1 MFRKH
6 KNILLTCHVQ
16 DFRDSLYYNR
26 SYAYFLKKDIF
37 TQNKVNVFINL
48 CSLNVSL
55 KTTDRNFF
63 ELYILVY
70 RRSKGGVIGNN
81 IATALL
87 NSCQLQ
93 KSCCDL
99 ALGICSKSAQGETF
113 VLCDLSQTHDL
124 SG

>member
-26 SYAYFLKKDIF
+26 SYAYFFKKDIF
-37 TQNKVNVFINL
+37 TQNKVHVFINL

-63 ELYILVY
+63 DLYILVY
-70 RRSKGGVIGNN
+70 RRGKGGMIGNN

-113 VLCDLSQTHDL
+113 VLCD
-124 SG
+124 

>member
-1 MFRKH
+1 MTCLENTKTFCLLVTYKIFV
-6 KNILLTCHVQ
+6 ILYIITVLMRI
-16 DFRDSLYYNR
+16 F
-26 SYAYFLKKDIF
+26 FKKDIF
-37 TQNKVNVFINL
+37 TQNKVHAFINL

-99 ALGICSKSAQGETF
+99 ALGICSKSAQEKTF
-113 VLCDLSQTHDL
+113 VLCD
-124 SG
+124 

>member
-26 SYAYFLKKDIF
+26 SYAYFFLKDIF
-37 TQNKVNVFINL
+37 TQNKVHAFINL

-99 ALGICSKSAQGETF
+99 ALGICSKSAQEKKNICP
-113 VLCDLSQTHDL
+113 L
-124 SG
+124 